1 MYVPTIY
8 KMLFVLSICVVVMYS
23 RRKKLTES
31 FEEEML
37 FYILQK
43 QNSVFKIDTIPNDAR
58 VGYLNETDKQLFKSI
73 LQANKLDISQ
83 TKHVYIKRKKIDFT
97 NLDIFLYSG
106 SDTVVSTEG
115 FLEVVPITYFP
126 SLPEYTDLFLKD
138 YVFDLI
144 LFETG
149 HMFLINTTV
158 HAPS

>member
-83 TKHVYIKRKKIDFT
+83 TKHVYIKRKEIDFS

-115 FLEVVPITYFP
+115 FLEFVPITYFP
-126 SLPEYTDLFLKD
+126 SLPEYTELFLKD
-138 YVFDLI
+138 YVF
-144 LFETG
+144 
-149 HMFLINTTV
+149 V
-158 HAPS
+158 